1 MFSLL
6 GAVQSTCRQ
15 HYLIRSLIR
24 PFFLLPPGFHIPLS
38 ASSTKS
44 PISPFP
50 ARALS
55 ISGIQST
62 IRDFVNTAALAKEAG
77 YDGVEIMGSEG
88 YLLSQFL
95 SPSTNRRTD
104 EYGGEPLENRARMP
118 LEIIRQTRQ
127 AVGNDFI
134 IIFRLSLL
142 DLVENGLSFDEAVIL
157 AKEVEAAGA
166 TIINTGIGWHEARV
180 PTIATSVPRASFA
193 FPTKKLK
200 EMGAVSIPLVATN
213 RINNPQTAEDLLES
227 QTSDLISMARPFLA
241 DPHLMLKAREGR
253 EDEINTCIGC
263 NQACLDH
270 VFVGKVSSCL
280 VNPAACH
287 ETEIQPRLLP
297 KEQRM
302 TIGKCF
308 NDMGAILFS
317 SLIVLFSGLVGIVG
331 SGPAGCAFAITARKM
346 GHTVHLYDKEPQI
359 GGQFNMAKR
368 IPGKEEF
375 YETIRYFSKQL
386 EKLSVNVHLGTELT
400 ADGMEKLTEIDR
412 WIDATGVEPR
422 DPQIPGQDHPNVMSY
437 IDVLKHKK
445 PIGKRVAIIGAG
457 GIGFDVAEY
466 VIHWD
471 GKDHQA
477 NDVSAEEFYR
487 AWGIDSSLKSRGG
500 LTQPQNTSV
509 DPSKKIYLMQRKGG
523 KLGANLG
530 KTTGWIHR
538 ATLKQSGAVEM
549 IHSATYTQIDE
560 NGNLHI
566 EQNGKE
572 RILEVDTIILCAGQ
586 VEQTFLRREASDEL
600 ASKIYAI
607 GGAYKAGELDAKRAI
622 DMGTRLA
629 LQIHESD
636 LEAGKH
642 IPASKPIGVEEKLF
656 SYFKKLM

>member
-1 MFSLL
+1 
-6 GAVQSTCRQ
+6 
-15 HYLIRSLIR
+15 
-24 PFFLLPPGFHIPLS
+24 
-38 ASSTKS
+38 
-44 PISPFP
+44 
-50 ARALS
+50 
-55 ISGIQST
+55 
-62 IRDFVNTAALAKEAG
+62 
-77 YDGVEIMGSEG
+77 
-88 YLLSQFL
+88 
-95 SPSTNRRTD
+95 
-104 EYGGEPLENRARMP
+104 
-118 LEIIRQTRQ
+118 
-127 AVGNDFI
+127 
-134 IIFRLSLL
+134 
-142 DLVENGLSFDEAVIL
+142 
-157 AKEVEAAGA
+157 
-166 TIINTGIGWHEARV
+166 
-180 PTIATSVPRASFA
+180 
-193 FPTKKLK
+193 
-200 EMGAVSIPLVATN
+200 
-213 RINNPQTAEDLLES
+213 
-227 QTSDLISMARPFLA
+227 
-241 DPHLMLKAREGR
+241 
-253 EDEINTCIGC
+253 
-263 NQACLDH
+263 
-270 VFVGKVSSCL
+270 
-280 VNPAACH
+280 
-287 ETEIQPRLLP
+287 
-297 KEQRM
+297 
-302 TIGKCF
+302 
-308 NDMGAILFS
+308 
-317 SLIVLFSGLVGIVG
+317 
-331 SGPAGCAFAITARKM
+331 M

-359 GGQFNMAKR
+359 GGQFNLAKR